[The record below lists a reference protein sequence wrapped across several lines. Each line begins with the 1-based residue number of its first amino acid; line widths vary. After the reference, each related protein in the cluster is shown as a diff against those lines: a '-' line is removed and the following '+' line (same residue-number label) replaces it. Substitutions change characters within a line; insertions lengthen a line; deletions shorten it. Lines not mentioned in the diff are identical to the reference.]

1 MGERPTQ
8 GGRAD
13 RRPAHPEAAALLAA
27 ALREES
33 GGRGGEGEVRALAAY
48 RAARDTGAHR
58 TARTRRRDDWRP
70 RELRGGRRTLKSTLS
85 VLLAS
90 LALGGVAYAAIGAA
104 GSGGSG
110 GSAGNGADGDRAR
123 PSAAASTPGR
133 PAPRPSATPSAGSPR
148 PDRPDRP
155 SAAGDTEAHC
165 RVYERLEGR
174 GRALDATAWRRLV
187 EEAGGEKNVAA
198 YCAAVQARPSARD
211 EPGKGNGAG
220 GAGGAGK
227 PDKSGNPG
235 GSQGNP
241 GGTAGQGNGSADG
254 GRKTGGGSSRGGDE

>member
-90 LALGGVAYAAIGAA
+90 LTLGGVAYAAIGAA
-104 GSGGSG
+104 GSG

-133 PAPRPSATPSAGSPR
+133 PAPRPSAPPSAGSPR

-198 YCAAVQARPSARD
+198 YCAAVQARPSAGD

-220 GAGGAGK
+220 GAGGTGK

-241 GGTAGQGNGSADG
+241 GGTAGQGNGGADG